1 MHIRAACLSRIPGSP
16 TAGEVEKRHSV
27 FRTST
32 QVSRDLVNTA
42 LRWHE
47 EVISTEHV
55 SSRFSAWMD
64 RKALCAGW
72 KGNLDKLGGPSRG
85 DSELPLV
92 ILSYSSESRERLQPG
107 SSWVT
112 SSNKPRDTCIPYGD
126 RSAAA
131 HKVNPAS
138 RLLTGLLAR
147 QRWVVGGR
155 VKIESETQ
163 VGWVWDRGSMYE
175 TLGSIPCPNTL

>member
-1 MHIRAACLSRIPGSP
+1 MTEAERMHIRTACLSRIPGSP

-47 EVISTEHV
+47 EVVSTEHV

-85 DSELPLV
+85 GFGTASG
-92 ILSYSSESRERLQPG
+92 YS
-107 SSWVT
+107 V
-112 SSNKPRDTCIPYGD
+112 
-126 RSAAA
+126 
-131 HKVNPAS
+131 
-138 RLLTGLLAR
+138 LL
-147 QRWVVGGR
+147 
-155 VKIESETQ
+155 I
-163 VGWVWDRGSMYE
+163 
-175 TLGSIPCPNTL
+175 